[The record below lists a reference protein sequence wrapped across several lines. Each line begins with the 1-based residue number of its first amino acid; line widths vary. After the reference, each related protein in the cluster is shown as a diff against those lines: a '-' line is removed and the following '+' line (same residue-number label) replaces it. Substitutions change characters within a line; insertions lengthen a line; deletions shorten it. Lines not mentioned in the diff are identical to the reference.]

1 MVYILFFVI
10 SFLAS
15 IAGAICGIGGGV
27 IIKPLLDS
35 FWANGCKDDKLPV
48 WLYGLGYEYIF
59 FCSIKNEKG
68 IFGRYADRDTSCHR
82 GCRRGRFGEKFVSG
96 ACTVF

>member
-35 FWANGCKDDKLPV
+35 FGEDDKLFV
-48 WLYGLGYEYIF
+48 GLHSSCHEYIF
-59 FCSIKNEKG
+59 FCSIQGEKG
-68 IFGRYADRDTSCHR
+68 IFGGYANRNPPGHR
-82 GCRRGRFGEKFVSG
+82 GSCRWCSGEEPVSG
-96 ACTVF
+96 AGPIV